1 MCQKFVWHRNI
12 ARRFIYVY
20 SEYYHFLTFF
30 YVCPKFFFIYWF
42 LSRSLALSLSWCLSD
57 LMCIYPWIAG
67 IYVVGIFV
75 FNSPSQI
82 NRRKCQVSIKD
93 RNQKPIWLLRWMSGN
108 RNWSRPHYL
117 FSGNKSRISLIW
129 FRFSDLTEIEREIG
143 IETTVEAGGMGDG
156 ERERDWAKKE
166 MTSRVP
172 WLEPS
177 YRNQIRSIPLV
188 CFLCSILL
196 CLLFLLP
203 FFVTL
208 RLFHYILFKIIR
220 FFRVCI

>member
-30 YVCPKFFFIYWF
+30 YVWPKFFFIYWF

-143 IETTVEAGGMGDG
+143 IETTVEAGGVGDG
-156 ERERDWAKKE
+156 ERERLSKKGNDISCAMAWAE
-166 MTSRVP
+166 LQESNSQHSSR
-172 WLEPS
+172 
-177 YRNQIRSIPLV
+177 
-188 CFLCSILL
+188 
-196 CLLFLLP
+196 LFSLFNSVVFAFFAS